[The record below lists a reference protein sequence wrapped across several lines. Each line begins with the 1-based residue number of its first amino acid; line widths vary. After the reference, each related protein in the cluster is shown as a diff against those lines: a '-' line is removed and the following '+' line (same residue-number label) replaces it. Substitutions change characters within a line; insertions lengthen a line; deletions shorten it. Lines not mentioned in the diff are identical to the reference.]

1 MVICA
6 DFIDMYPDD
15 DGTLTMEEIQALNAS
30 IPEDVIEP
38 DYTGCEDDPNDVNPC
53 EGCTLCGE

>member
-1 MVICA
+1 
-6 DFIDMYPDD
+6 
-15 DGTLTMEEIQALNAS
+15 MEEIQALNAS